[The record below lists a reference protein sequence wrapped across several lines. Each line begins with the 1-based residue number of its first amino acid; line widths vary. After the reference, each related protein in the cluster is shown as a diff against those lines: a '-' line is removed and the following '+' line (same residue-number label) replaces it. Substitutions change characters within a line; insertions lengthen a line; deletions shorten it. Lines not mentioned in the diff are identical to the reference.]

1 MAKSQLKTTLP
12 WDVQK
17 VWQMVTDAEG
27 YSWRSDL
34 SRVEVLDG
42 TRFIEYG
49 TDGTATAFTVTRS
62 EPYHRWEFD
71 IENNNMKGH
80 WIGIFTPEDHG
91 TAIEFIEEMMVK
103 KFGLRPLIKAYLR
116 KQQTRFVADL
126 KAALEQG
133 DDISCAQF

>member
-1 MAKSQLKTTLP
+1 MWFLP

-103 KFGLRPLIKAYLR
+103 KFWLRPLIKAYLR
-116 KQQTRFVADL
+116 KHSYSHKYVPVFPVLYIKTESL
-126 KAALEQG
+126 LLG
-133 DDISCAQF
+133 YC

>member
-62 EPYHRWEFD
+62 EPYHRWEFRFLY
-71 IENNNMKGH
+71 KG
-80 WIGIFTPEDHG
+80 II
-91 TAIEFIEEMMVK
+91 
-103 KFGLRPLIKAYLR
+103 IKHNKNRANLH
-116 KQQTRFVADL
+116 
-126 KAALEQG
+126 
-133 DDISCAQF
+133 

>member
-71 IENNNMKGH
+71 IGPVSLSFSKQWISGTSFRVLMNMPVPAEGSRKRSGR
-80 WIGIFTPEDHG
+80 ISGISR
-91 TAIEFIEEMMVK
+91 A
-103 KFGLRPLIKAYLR
+103 
-116 KQQTRFVADL
+116 
-126 KAALEQG
+126 
-133 DDISCAQF
+133 SCMAVTTGSGV

>member
-1 MAKSQLKTTLP
+1 
-12 WDVQK
+12 
-17 VWQMVTDAEG
+17 
-27 YSWRSDL
+27 
-34 SRVEVLDG
+34 
-42 TRFIEYG
+42 
-49 TDGTATAFTVTRS
+49 
-62 EPYHRWEFD
+62 
-71 IENNNMKGH
+71 MKGH

-103 KFGLRPLIKAYLR
+103 KFWLRPLIKAYLR